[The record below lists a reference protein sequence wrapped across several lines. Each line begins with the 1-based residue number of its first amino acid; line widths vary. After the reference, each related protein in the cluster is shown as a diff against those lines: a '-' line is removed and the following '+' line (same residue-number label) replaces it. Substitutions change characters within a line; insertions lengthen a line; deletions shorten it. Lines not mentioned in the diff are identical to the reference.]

1 MGAMSSTFPM
11 VPLSRDK
18 IVIVTGANSGTGYE
32 IAKWNAMLGA
42 TVVMACRSEVRAK
55 EAMDRMNQQYRDLKA
70 KGTQGL
76 ADYDTLAL
84 EYMPL
89 DLGSFKSVIQFCE
102 DFKKSGRNIQILFAN
117 AGLGMGPLRR
127 TEDDFEETL
136 QVNYLSHFIMIAK
149 LIHIVRRSG
158 PDCRIL
164 LMSSAAHMFGTFDLS
179 TMNYKGPES
188 SFSSFGYYARSKL
201 YQIMQV
207 AAMVRRLE
215 GSNITCF
222 AIHPGWL
229 DTRFAREISGFFSFT
244 QKIGL
249 ATGVIKSVE
258 AGVKCSIDLCVN
270 PKYAGSAVQ
279 YWGDGPSKANKLA
292 RNVEKQEQLW
302 TKTLQLVDIH
312 LTQEEKNAMEGKFV

>member
-11 VPLSRDK
+11 APQSRDK
-18 IVIVTGANSGTGYE
+18 VVLVTGANSGTGYE

-55 EAMDRMNQQYRDLKA
+55 EAMEKMNQEFRDLKA

-76 ADYDTLAL
+76 AEYDSLAL
-84 EYMPL
+84 EFMPL

-102 DFKKSGRNIQILFAN
+102 DFKKSGKNINTLFAN
-117 AGLGMGPLRR
+117 AGLGMSEYKR
-127 TEDDFEETL
+127 TEDEFEETL
-136 QVNYLSHFIMIAK
+136 QVNYLSHFILIAK

-158 PDCRIL
+158 PDCRIM
-164 LMSSAAHMFGTFDLS
+164 LMSSTAHQFANFDLK
-179 TMNYKGPES
+179 TINYNGSKS
-188 SFSSFGYYARSKL
+188 SFSKMDYYGRSKL

-207 AAMVRRLE
+207 TTMARRLE

-229 DTRFAREISGFFSFT
+229 ETGFGSDATGFFGFT
-244 QKIGL
+244 QKYGGVLGL
-249 ATGVIKSVE
+249 KKSVVDG
-258 AGVKCSIDLCVN
+258 AKCSIDLCVN
-270 PKYAGSAVQ
+270 PKYAGVTGQ
-279 YWGDGPSKANKLA
+279 YWADGPSKANKLA
-292 RNVEKQEQLW
+292 RNIEKQEQLW
-302 TKTLQLVDIH
+302 TKTLELVDKH